1 MLDGE
6 CWTLD
11 VGPVPLA
18 PTGKRG
24 HKDTRCV
31 CVRILVRV
39 EMAAREQVSLCV
51 FIDVP
56 WSPQNHTLVK
66 GHWKLPEDNSICA
79 LVETARVHSR
89 AKATVSIACTISSA
103 HVRTTIDRP

>member
-66 GHWKLPEDNSICA
+66 GHWKLQEI
-79 LVETARVHSR
+79 TQYVHSS
-89 AKATVSIACTISSA
+89 KKLGYTQE
-103 HVRTTIDRP
+103 PGPP